1 MSGLPT
7 MEDKLVTLLGG
18 MAAEEVLYNDI
29 TSGSSVD
36 VGTARSYIQSLMS
49 VGAYGFDK
57 LLPNSQVGRMSSMS
71 FPISEERTK
80 NIEELETT
88 LLDNAYKRAKEIIG
102 ENVDFAKY
110 LYSELKIKEKL
121 SQRELK
127 DLVESYNKK
136 R

>member
-1 MSGLPT
+1 
-7 MEDKLVTLLGG
+7 
-18 MAAEEVLYNDI
+18 
-29 TSGSSVD
+29 
-36 VGTARSYIQSLMS
+36 MS

-71 FPISEERTK
+71 FPISEERKK

-136 R
+136 NKNNK

>member
-1 MSGLPT
+1 
-7 MEDKLVTLLGG
+7 

-36 VGTARSYIQSLMS
+36 VGTARRYIQSLMS

-80 NIEELETT
+80 SIEELETT